1 MNVTAQLKE
10 LILSR
15 YKSLRAFAED
25 AGIAYTTI
33 DTVLKKGVLKAGI
46 GTVLKVCKSLG
57 ISADKLGE
65 GEIVSSKQLDLSPDE
80 VEMVERYRELDEQS
94 RRVIRN
100 LVHVEYEETL
110 AERDAKLKSA
120 KQTPE
125 NPK

>member
-80 VEMVERYRELDEQS
+80 VEMVEQYRELDERS

-100 LVHVEYEETL
+100 LVHIEYEETL
-110 AERDAKLKSA
+110 SERDAKLKST
-120 KQTPE
+120 KQPPE